1 MHNRAMPQ
9 SEHEGTAELVAADG
23 VELLVRRYGNPALPM
38 LIVVHGGLESM
49 RSRQTFTEYR
59 RFLTAGRIVK

>member
-1 MHNRAMPQ
+1 M
-9 SEHEGTAELVAADG
+9 
-23 VELLVRRYGNPALPM
+23 LLPESIET